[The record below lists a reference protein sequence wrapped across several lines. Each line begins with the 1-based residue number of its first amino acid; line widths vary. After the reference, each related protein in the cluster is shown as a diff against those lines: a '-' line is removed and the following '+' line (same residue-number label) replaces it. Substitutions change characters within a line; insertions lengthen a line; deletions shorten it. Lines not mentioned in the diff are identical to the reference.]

1 MPLVQIDVQQ
11 GHSTA
16 HRRAILDGVH
26 AALVECFKI
35 PDRDRIHVLRE
46 HAAENFDH
54 PPGKSDHFTVVQIF
68 AFAGR
73 SREAKRDLFAAI
85 VRNLQR
91 APGIDPPTC
100 SSFCANRRGR
110 IGASAAASR
119 LPASTWASR
128 STSNRS

>member
-35 PDRDRIHVLRE
+35 PDHDRHQVLRE
-46 HAAENFDH
+46 HAGENFDR
-54 PPGKSDHFTVVQIF
+54 PPGKSENVTVVQLF

-91 APGIDPPTC
+91 APGIDPLDVFIVLCEPPRE
-100 SSFCANRRGR
+100 NWGIRG
-110 IGASAAASR
+110 GQQASG
-119 LPASTWASR
+119 LDLGFKVDV
-128 STSNRS
+128 

>member
-1 MPLVQIDVQQ
+1 MPLIQIDVQQ

-35 PDRDRIHVLRE
+35 PDHDRIQVLRE
-46 HAAENFDH
+46 HVAENFDR
-54 PPGKSDHFTVVQIF
+54 PPGKGDRFTVVQIF

-91 APGIDPPTC
+91 APGIDPLDVFIVLCEPPRD
-100 SSFCANRRGR
+100 NWGIRG
-110 IGASAAASR
+110 GQQASGID
-119 LPASTWASR
+119 LGFKVDV
-128 STSNRS
+128 

>member
-1 MPLVQIDVQQ
+1 MPLVQIDVQH

-35 PDRDRIHVLRE
+35 PDRDRLQVLRE
-46 HAAENFDH
+46 HTVENFDR
-54 PPGKSDHFTVVQIF
+54 PPGRSDNFTVVQLV

-91 APGIDPPTC
+91 APGIDPLDVFIVLCEPPRD
-100 SSFCANRRGR
+100 NWGIRG
-110 IGASAAASR
+110 GQQASAVE
-119 LPASTWASR
+119 LGFKVDV
-128 STSNRS
+128 

>member
-11 GHSTA
+11 GHSAA

-35 PDRDRIHVLRE
+35 PDHDRVQVLRE
-46 HAAENFDH
+46 HAAENFDR
-54 PPGKSDHFTVVQIF
+54 PPGKSDRFTVVQVF

-85 VRNLQR
+85 VRNLQW
-91 APGIDPPTC
+91 APGIDPLDVLIVLCEPPRD
-100 SSFCANRRGR
+100 NWGIRG
-110 IGASAAASR
+110 GQQASGID
-119 LPASTWASR
+119 LGFKVDV
-128 STSNRS
+128 

>member
-1 MPLVQIDVQQ
+1 MPLIQIDVQQ
-11 GHSTA
+11 GHSAA

-35 PDRDRIHVLRE
+35 PDHDRIQVLRE
-46 HAAENFDH
+46 HAAENFDR
-54 PPGKSDHFTVVQIF
+54 PPGRSERFTVVQIF

-91 APGIDPPTC
+91 APGIDPLDVFTVLCEPPRD
-100 SSFCANRRGR
+100 NWGIRG
-110 IGASAAASR
+110 GQQASAID
-119 LPASTWASR
+119 LGFKVDV
-128 STSNRS
+128 

>member
-35 PDRDRIHVLRE
+35 PDHDRHQVLRE
-46 HAAENFDH
+46 HAAENFDR
-54 PPGKSDHFTVVQIF
+54 PPGKSENVTVVQLF

-91 APGIDPPTC
+91 APGIDPLDVFIVLCEPPRD
-100 SSFCANRRGR
+100 NWGIRG
-110 IGASAAASR
+110 GQQASAID
-119 LPASTWASR
+119 LGFKVDV
-128 STSNRS
+128 

>member
-54 PPGKSDHFTVVQIF
+54 PPGKSDNFTVVQIL
-68 AFAGR
+68 AFSGR
-73 SREAKRDLFAAI
+73 SREAKRDLSAAI
-85 VRNLQR
+85 VRNLRR
-91 APGIDPPTC
+91 APGIDPLDVFIVLCESPPDNWGIRGGQQA
-100 SSFCANRRGR
+100 SSLDLGFKNDV
-110 IGASAAASR
+110 
-119 LPASTWASR
+119 
-128 STSNRS
+128 

>member
-35 PDRDRIHVLRE
+35 PDHDRHQVLRE
-46 HAAENFDH
+46 HAAENFDR
-54 PPGKSDHFTVVQIF
+54 PPGKSDNVTVVQLF

-73 SREAKRDLFAAI
+73 SREAKRELFAAI

-91 APGIDPPTC
+91 APKIDPLDVFIVLCEPPRD
-100 SSFCANRRGR
+100 NWGIRG
-110 IGASAAASR
+110 GQQASG
-119 LPASTWASR
+119 LDLGFKIDV
-128 STSNRS
+128 

>member
-16 HRRAILDGVH
+16 HRRAILDSVH

-35 PDRDRIHVLRE
+35 PDHDRHQVLRE
-46 HAAENFDH
+46 HAAENFDR
-54 PPGKSDHFTVVQIF
+54 PPGKSDNVTVVQLF

-91 APGIDPPTC
+91 APGIDPLDVFIVLCEPPRD
-100 SSFCANRRGR
+100 NWGIRG
-110 IGASAAASR
+110 GQQASG
-119 LPASTWASR
+119 LDLGFKIDV
-128 STSNRS
+128 

>member
-85 VRNLQR
+85 VRNLKR
-91 APGIDPPTC
+91 APGIDPLDVLIVLCEPPC
-100 SSFCANRRGR
+100 DNWGIRG
-110 IGASAAASR
+110 GQQASGID
-119 LPASTWASR
+119 LGFKVDV
-128 STSNRS
+128 

>member
-1 MPLVQIDVQQ
+1 MPLVQIDVQH

-35 PDRDRIHVLRE
+35 PDRDRLQVLRE
-46 HAAENFDH
+46 HTVENFDR
-54 PPGKSDHFTVVQIF
+54 PPGRSDNFTVVQLV

-91 APGIDPPTC
+91 APGIDPLDVFIVLCEPPRE
-100 SSFCANRRGR
+100 NWGIRG
-110 IGASAAASR
+110 GQQASG
-119 LPASTWASR
+119 LDLGFKVDV
-128 STSNRS
+128 